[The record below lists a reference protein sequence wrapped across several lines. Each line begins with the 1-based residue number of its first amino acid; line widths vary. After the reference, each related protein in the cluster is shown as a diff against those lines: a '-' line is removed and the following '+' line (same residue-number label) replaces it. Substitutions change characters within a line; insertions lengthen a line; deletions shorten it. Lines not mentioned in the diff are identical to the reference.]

1 MFRCSPRK
9 LPRCRATHR
18 LFFLKGGLFIKITL
32 TIRVMS
38 LILAIQQ
45 KLSQALP
52 GAKIEIIDHTAN
64 HIEHNPV
71 GVHLEVQITY
81 TGFAGKSLM
90 EQHRLINDLLAEEL
104 KSGQI
109 HALRIKT
116 KVS

>member
-1 MFRCSPRK
+1 MVLLS
-9 LPRCRATHR
+9 
-18 LFFLKGGLFIKITL
+18 
-32 TIRVMS
+32 
-38 LILAIQQ
+38 AIQQ

-52 GAKIEIIDHTAN
+52 GAKIEIIDHSAS
-64 HIEHNPV
+64 HIEHHPV

-81 TGFAGKSLM
+81 AGFAGKSLM
-90 EQHRLINDLLAEEL
+90 EQHRLVNDILAEEL